1 MQKVKF
7 IFEERI
13 RLPPGNS
20 PYNSGLASLLLPIG
34 GTANG
39 IPRNCSTSVPNGDST
54 TCPLMT
60 PCCVGTS
67 TTSCPE
73 IYKNTSIFY
82 CPIRIIKT
90 FINLQLQRFWFLR
103 Y

>member
-1 MQKVKF
+1 MIFVK
-7 IFEERI
+7 
-13 RLPPGNS
+13 LPPGNS
-20 PYNSGLASLLLPIG
+20 PYNSGLPNLLEPIG

-39 IPRNCSTSVPNGDST
+39 IPRNCSTSVPNGDNT

-73 IYKNTSIFY
+73 RYQKYNCDDDMSRVLYIQNRKVKIL
-82 CPIRIIKT
+82 KV
-90 FINLQLQRFWFLR
+90 FIN
-103 Y
+103 